1 MAPVRLRPGFGFSVA
16 LSAVIVL
23 VARPSLA
30 DDLEGVTWEAPEGCP
45 TEADVRSAV
54 RQWLPP
60 EGGVD
65 LRTIHVEAR
74 VKSHATGFALDLSF
88 ESKSGSG
95 HETLVAVRCQTL
107 ADIVALK
114 VALAADPVAALESTE
129 ATPERRRARVAT
141 ASPPT
146 RFGARLAGG
155 VGFGPLP
162 GAGPAATLMASV
174 VWQSARLELGAAYWF
189 PKTAHFVE
197 LPNVGA
203 DLSLAAALLR
213 ACATPRLGAV
223 EFPACAGLEI
233 GDMRGTGFG
242 VDTVTT
248 ADRVWLAVVLGP
260 AAAIPLSDQVF
271 LWLEGDAVLS
281 VVRPDGYGVRN
292 LGTVYSPEIGA
303 ARAWAGLEVRF

>member
-1 MAPVRLRPGFGFSVA
+1 MASVRLRPGSGFSAA
-16 LSAVIVL
+16 LSVVL
-23 VARPSLA
+23 ALAARTSHA
-30 DDLEGVTWEAPEGCP
+30 DDLDGVSWEAPESCP
-45 TEADVRSAV
+45 TEAEVRGAV
-54 RQWLPP
+54 RQWLPS

-65 LRTIHVEAR
+65 LRTIHVVAR
-74 VKSHATGFALDLSF
+74 VSRRATGFALDLSF

-95 HETLVAVRCQTL
+95 HETLVAARCQTL

-129 ATPERRRARVAT
+129 ARPERRRAPT
-141 ASPPT
+141 PT
-146 RFGARLAGG
+146 RYGARLMAG

-162 GAGPAATLMASV
+162 GAEPAAALMASI
-174 VWQSARLELGAAYWF
+174 VWQSARLEVGAGYWF

-197 LPNVGA
+197 LPTVGA
-203 DLSLAAALLR
+203 DLSLVAAMAR
-213 ACATPRLGAV
+213 ACATPRLGSV

-242 VDTVTT
+242 VETTKT
-248 ADRVWLAVVLGP
+248 ADRLWFAVVLGP

-271 LWLEGDAVLS
+271 LWLEADAVLA

-292 LGTVYSPEIGA
+292 LGTLYRPEIGA